1 MARKK
6 RYDRV
11 APDSPNE
18 FLYGV
23 WRRQARKAHAKFDSI
38 EALNEA
44 LERGEIEV
52 EKLPRK

>member
-11 APDSPNE
+11 APDSKNQ

-23 WRRQARKAHAKFDSI
+23 WRLQARKAHAKYASI

-44 LERGEIEV
+44 LERGEVKV